1 MPASRLNQHDKDPD
15 MKVSARNAFKGSI
28 SAIHPGAVN
37 AEVLVKTTGGD
48 TIVAIVTEGSV
59 KSLGLAVGKDVVALV
74 KAPWVMVAAS
84 DSGLKFSARN
94 QLAGKVSALTK
105 GGVNTEVGIAL
116 PGGSVVFSV
125 ITNEAVAEL
134 GLAIDKPASAIIKA
148 SNVILAVP
156 A

>member
-1 MPASRLNQHDKDPD
+1 
-15 MKVSARNAFKGSI
+15 
-28 SAIHPGAVN
+28 
-37 AEVLVKTTGGD
+37 
-48 TIVAIVTEGSV
+48 
-59 KSLGLAVGKDVVALV
+59 
-74 KAPWVMVAAS
+74 
-84 DSGLKFSARN
+84 
-94 QLAGKVSALTK
+94 
-105 GGVNTEVGIAL
+105 VNTEVGIAL